1 MTNLNSSASNDNLIG
16 EREVAARLG
25 VTVAAIRKWR
35 LQRSGPPFAKLG
47 ATVRYAPSAVSAWVE
62 ARTRAA

>member
-1 MTNLNSSASNDNLIG
+1 MPPSNNSASNDNLID

-35 LQRSGPPFAKLG
+35 LLRSGPGYIKLG
-47 ATVRYAPSAVSAWVE
+47 GSVRYAPSTVAAWVE